1 VRRWIELGRLVGARR
16 LLLDGSF
23 VTAKKNPDDVDAVL
37 LLPADFTQQAER
49 GVEAAEELEEMLVT
63 RQPEELFAAEDD
75 LDWQEWVEFFTGT
88 REPDGRRKGI
98 VEVQL

>member
-1 VRRWIELGRLVGARR
+1 MELGRLVGARR

-37 LLPADFTQQAER
+37 LFPADFMEQAER
-49 GVEAAEELEEMLVT
+49 GVEAAEEIEEMLVT
-63 RQPEELFAAEDD
+63 RQPEEFFAAEDV
-75 LDWQEWVEFFTGT
+75 LDWQEWMDFFTRT